1 MNIIQHPSP
10 NFGPRR
16 GTDRPNMVIVH
27 YTAMETAEAALDRLC
42 DPGPE
47 VSAHYLIAED
57 GRVFQLVDEAKRAW
71 HAGAGSWGACRDIN
85 SQSLG
90 IELANTSAEP
100 FAEPQLAA
108 LDGLLA
114 QLLKDWQISPA
125 HVLGHSDIAPGR
137 KIDPGPKFPW
147 SRLAHLGM
155 AQTSP
160 ETASAPADP
169 NRFIAAAQVFG
180 YTAEVEGDQLGAY
193 LHAFRL
199 RFRQNAVGK
208 PLDGT
213 DVSMIEALAATTLTS

>member
-16 GTDRPNMVIVH
+16 GTDRPNMVILH
-27 YTAMETAEAALDRLC
+27 YTAMETAEAALERLC
-42 DPGPE
+42 DPVPE

-57 GRVFQLVDEAKRAW
+57 GRVFQMVDEAKRAW

-85 SQSLG
+85 SHSLG

-114 QLLKDWQISPA
+114 QLLKDWQISPT

-137 KIDPGPKFPW
+137 KIDPGSKFPW
-147 SRLAHLGM
+147 SRLAHLGL
-155 AQTSP
+155 ALGVP
-160 ETASAPADP
+160 EQKPAPAHPD
-169 NRFIAAAQVFG
+169 RFIAAARAFG

>member
-1 MNIIQHPSP
+1 L
-10 NFGPRR
+10 
-16 GTDRPNMVIVH
+16 VVLH
-27 YTAMETAEAALDRLC
+27 YTAMETAEAALERLC
-42 DPGPE
+42 DPGLE

-57 GRVFQLVDEAKRAW
+57 GRIFQLVADAERAW

-85 SQSLG
+85 SHSLG

-100 FAEPQLAA
+100 FAEP
-108 LDGLLA
+108 
-114 QLLKDWQISPA
+114 
-125 HVLGHSDIAPGR
+125 
-137 KIDPGPKFPW
+137 W

-155 AQTSP
+155 AQASP